1 MQIQKLLVSV
11 LVLGAVLASAVPVAA
26 FGQPVVLLS
35 RGRTEPVVAVDS
47 GRSHTVLVGANTN
60 YNSPVNGT
68 FPVAYFASHDGGRHF
83 DAGSVPVLA
92 PYTTGA
98 DPTVAI
104 ATSGTIFYLY
114 LGETPAYCS
123 GGRSAVLLSTSTNGG
138 RSFGS
143 PVVID
148 ANPADDKPN
157 FAMMSSPGKPS
168 RLFVTWT
175 RWYDH
180 GSDIWY
186 SRSLDGGRR
195 FSPGVKLYGSSLDNF
210 ASTPVVGPH
219 GHVHVFWSVFGERG
233 LYAVTPTTIV
243 ERASV
248 NGGASFGSVRSTV
261 PSFSGIPRMAQPGS
275 LRNLTAPAVA
285 VNRQGALILAY
296 ASVRSNRGQGV
307 VDANINVSRSLN
319 DGRSWARPVA
329 VNDAYRGDRFMP
341 AVATLPDG
349 SVGIA
354 FYDRR
359 SSPDNLGVVAVHVVW
374 HHGVHRSR
382 NIQVNHLAAPVNDIF
397 YIRPGSTCFSPG
409 RFFGDYIGAASM
421 MCNRLAVTWADTGLH
436 VPSETD
442 VWFASVAMPEVSR

>member
-1 MQIQKLLVSV
+1 MRIQKLLLTG
-11 LVLGAVLASAVPVAA
+11 LVLGALLASAVPVAA
-26 FGQPVVLLS
+26 FGQPSVLLS
-35 RGRTEPVVAVDS
+35 RGRTEPVVAVGS
-47 GRSHTVLVGANTN
+47 GRTGTVLVGANTN
-60 YNSPVNGT
+60 YNSPINGT
-68 FPVAYFASHDGGRHF
+68 FPVAYFASHDAGRHF
-83 DAGSVPVLA
+83 VAGSVPVLA

-98 DPTVAI
+98 DPTVVI
-104 ATSGTIFYLY
+104 AASGAIFYLY

-123 GGRSAVLLSTSTNGG
+123 GGRSAVLVSTSTNGG
-138 RSFGS
+138 RSFSS

-157 FAMMSSPGKPS
+157 FAITSSPGKPS
-168 RLFVTWT
+168 HLFVTWT

-186 SRSLDGGRR
+186 SRSLDGGHH
-195 FSPGVKLYGSSLDNF
+195 FSPAVKLYGSGLDNF
-210 ASTPVVGPH
+210 GSTPVVGPH

-243 ERASV
+243 ERVSV
-248 NGGASFGSVRSTV
+248 NGVASFGRIRSTV

-285 VNRQGALILAY
+285 VTRRGDLILAY
-296 ASVRSNRGQGV
+296 ASVRRNRGQGI
-307 VDANINVSRSLN
+307 VDANINVTRSRN

-329 VNDAYRGDRFMP
+329 VNDAYTGDRFMP
-341 AVATLPDG
+341 AIATLPDG

-359 SSPDNLGVVAVHVVW
+359 SSPDNLSVIAVHVVW
-374 HHGVHRSR
+374 HNGVHRSR
-382 NIQVNHLAAPVNDIF
+382 NIQVNRLPAPVNDIF
-397 YIRPGSTCFSPG
+397 YIKPGSTCFSPG

-421 MCNRLAVTWADTGLH
+421 MSDRLAVTWADTGLR

-442 VWFASVAMPEVSR
+442 VWFASVAMPAVSR